1 MRACDLLVIGSGAA
15 GLSAAV
21 TAASQGLK
29 VIVLEKEPV
38 FGGTSAWSGGWM
50 WIPHNPLAL
59 RAGIRESDER
69 PLNYLRDELGPR
81 FNEKKIQAYLEAGPK
96 MVSFFETR
104 TAVRFID
111 GNKIPDFHPTS
122 ESAGTGGRSVCAAP
136 FDGRELGPLIHR
148 LRPPL
153 DEITLRGLA
162 IASGKDM
169 AHFFNA
175 TRSVKSALY
184 VSGRLLA
191 FARDRLLYGRSMH
204 LVNGNA
210 LVARLLKSAADAGV
224 ELIAEAHVVALQQEN
239 GTGTRVTGAQ
249 ASIDGRMEIIT
260 ARCGVVV
267 ACGGYPHDVARCKAT
282 FPKTP
287 TGHEHWSAAPPT
299 NTGDGIRLAEAAG
312 AYFDH
317 TLKNPAAWAPVS
329 LVRRR
334 DGRLARFPHLV
345 ERAKPG
351 VIAVMK
357 NGRRFTNEAGSY
369 HDFISSLIAAT
380 PDGEPLQAWLICD
393 HAFQRRYGLGFSKP
407 FPLPVK
413 PYLKSGYMQGAPSI
427 GQLAQACGIDASG
440 LADTVAN
447 YNLHAAQG
455 EDPEFGKG
463 TTPYNRIQGDASHA
477 PNPCL
482 APIVKGPYYA
492 LRLYPGSLGTFA
504 GIRTDEFGRATTADH
519 AAVEGLYVV
528 GNDSASIMEG
538 NYPAGGVTLGP
549 AVTFGYI
556 VGMHA
561 ASRPA
566 PDQHT

>member
-1 MRACDLLVIGSGAA
+1 MQQCDLLVIGSGAG

-21 TAASQGLK
+21 TAATLGLK
-29 VIVLEKEPV
+29 VVVLEKEPV

-50 WIPHNPLAL
+50 WIPRNPLAM
-59 RAGIRESDER
+59 RANICEPVER

-81 FNEKKIQAYLEAGPK
+81 FDEKKISAYLDAGPK
-96 MVSFFETR
+96 MVSFFESK

-111 GNKIPDFHPTS
+111 GNKIPDFHPSS
-122 ESAGTGGRSVCAAP
+122 EFAGLGGRSLCAAP
-136 FDGRELGPLIHR
+136 YDGRELGPLIRR

-162 IASGKDM
+162 IASGKDL

-175 TRSVKSALY
+175 GRSPRSALY
-184 VSGRLLA
+184 VCGRLLR
-191 FARDRLLYGRSMH
+191 FARDRLRHGRSMH

-210 LVARLLKSAADAGV
+210 LVARLLKSAQDKGV
-224 ELIAEAHVVALQQEN
+224 DLIAEAHVESLMQED
-239 GTGTRVTGAQ
+239 GPGSRVTGARV
-249 ASIDGRMEIIT
+249 SIDGRLEDIA
-260 ARCGVVV
+260 ARHGVVI
-267 ACGGYPHDVARCKAT
+267 ACGGYPHDVARRRAT

-312 AYFDH
+312 AHFDH
-317 TLKNPAAWAPVS
+317 TLKHPAAWAPVS
-329 LVRRR
+329 LVHRR
-334 DGRLARFPHLV
+334 DGQIARFPHLV

-357 NGRRFTNEAGSY
+357 NGKRFTNEADSY
-369 HDFISSLIAAT
+369 HDFIASLIDAT
-380 PDGEPLQAWLICD
+380 AQDEPLQAWLICD

-407 FPLPVK
+407 FPLPVG
-413 PYLKSGYMQGAPSI
+413 PHVKSGYIQRAPSI
-427 GQLAQACGIDASG
+427 SQLAQICGIDASG
-440 LADTVAN
+440 LSDTIAA
-447 YNLHAAQG
+447 YNLGAARG

-463 TTPYNRIQGDASHA
+463 ATPYNRIQGDASHT

-482 APIVKGPYYA
+482 APIDKGPYYA

-504 GIRTDEFGRATTADH
+504 GISTDAFGRATNADGV
-519 AAVEGLYVV
+519 AVEGLYVV

-549 AVTFGYI
+549 AVTFGFI
-556 VGMHA
+556 AGHHA
-561 ASRPA
+561 AGQSA
-566 PDQHT
+566 SL